1 MSDGHAQ
8 LAAEN
13 EALIEALI
21 QQRQSSAD
29 AEARH
34 RAELVQL
41 QGYTQKLE
49 RENGE
54 FRRLL
59 NACET
64 MTADAEAARRL
75 LASEVAAQHRELE
88 GSRAAGVALEATA
101 LELAR
106 VRSEA
111 VAREQALADKDR
123 ELEQALAD
131 KDRELEQLRAD
142 VAGLTAAGTR
152 TEEMVDQMG
161 AMGGEL
167 LALQYRSGRL
177 DERTALVAHLSM
189 WAQHVAALRRV
200 RRTAAVVLARMLH
213 WKVARA
219 MTAWLQYIASAKAVR
234 ELCGVAARR
243 IQHVAVAY
251 AFSRWS
257 SDVSLHRLLR
267 RASAR
272 WASRTLLAAFGLWVE
287 MVAQTQL
294 LSVEERAGNVEA
306 NLIHLRAELS
316 QAVARAMEAEEANA
330 RILQSSDQVRTALQM
345 QLAEEHD
352 RHAARLESLVAS
364 TALAN
369 DNREERRLMRQ
380 CFARWRRRAETS
392 AAAQLSASLAQGA
405 ARLEGVRL
413 AQRQRAVGTMRSRT
427 LRCRLHVAF
436 LSWSM
441 NATKQQQQSAQ
452 NMFDGEQK
460 RLRSVQVVGK
470 SSVRFNHMFYYF
482 MSVFAGLMSL
492 MS

>member
-41 QGYTQKLE
+41 QGYTQKIE

-106 VRSEA
+106 VRKSEH
-111 VAREQALADKDR
+111 
-123 ELEQALAD
+123 ALAD

-167 LALQYRSGRL
+167 LALQNRSGRL

-213 WKVARA
+213 WKVASA

-234 ELCGVAARR
+234 EP
-243 IQHVAVAY
+243 
-251 AFSRWS
+251 
-257 SDVSLHRLLR
+257 
-267 RASAR
+267 
-272 WASRTLLAAFGLWVE
+272 
-287 MVAQTQL
+287 
-294 LSVEERAGNVEA
+294 
-306 NLIHLRAELS
+306 
-316 QAVARAMEAEEANA
+316 
-330 RILQSSDQVRTALQM
+330 
-345 QLAEEHD
+345 
-352 RHAARLESLVAS
+352 
-364 TALAN
+364 
-369 DNREERRLMRQ
+369 
-380 CFARWRRRAETS
+380 
-392 AAAQLSASLAQGA
+392 
-405 ARLEGVRL
+405 
-413 AQRQRAVGTMRSRT
+413 
-427 LRCRLHVAF
+427 
-436 LSWSM
+436 
-441 NATKQQQQSAQ
+441 
-452 NMFDGEQK
+452 
-460 RLRSVQVVGK
+460 
-470 SSVRFNHMFYYF
+470 
-482 MSVFAGLMSL
+482 
-492 MS
+492 

>member
-111 VAREQALADKDR
+111 VAR
-123 ELEQALAD
+123 EQALAD

-380 CFARWRRRAETS
+380 CFARWRRGAETS

-413 AQRQRAVGTMRSRT
+413 ARRQRAVDTMRSRT

-470 SSVRFNHMFYYF
+470 SSVRFNHMFYHF
-482 MSVFAGLMSL
+482 LSVFAGLMS
-492 MS
+492 